1 VVDVQQTGREC
12 PALRRRWEA
21 STYRESA
28 GPKRAARLSLV
39 PAEPF
44 APAIETH
51 PEVAGTRRLLA
62 AVAAVQSWEGEDG
75 LHPLVN
81 RI

>member
-1 VVDVQQTGREC
+1 VVDVQQNGRKRG
-12 PALRRRWEA
+12 AVSTRWDA
-21 STYRESA
+21 STCRESA
-28 GPKRAARLSLV
+28 GLTGAARLSLV

-62 AVAAVQSWEGEDG
+62 AVAAVQS
-75 LHPLVN
+75 
-81 RI
+81 R